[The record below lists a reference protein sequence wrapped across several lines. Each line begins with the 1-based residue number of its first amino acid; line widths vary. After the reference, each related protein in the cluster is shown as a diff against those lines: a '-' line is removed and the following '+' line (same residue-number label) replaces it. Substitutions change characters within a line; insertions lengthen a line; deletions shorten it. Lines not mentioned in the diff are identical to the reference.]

1 MDIQPGPSSC
11 PDGLTALNGYDL
23 QDTAGNGLDFH
34 GPALPA
40 YFQWETLEPANWPT
54 FPGLLQH
61 QGNLAAPWGQHSSQS
76 NKILASLNWEAR
88 SRPNAHIP
96 MAETHTPSQDINQ
109 TASNWPSPPPSHTPE
124 RPQPP
129 AKNAVRKRKTSSA
142 MLTSAA
148 SGGDHKQNT
157 AHKRV
162 QERNRIA
169 ASKFRH
175 RRHEEMEK
183 LYSSEQDLEKLNFKL
198 TSCLRD
204 LVAEAQQLKINLL
217 QHSTCECTLIHK
229 YIQNEA
235 QRYVKRIEKNS
246 SLSDAE
252 FAPKSCS
259 MQHLHR

>member
-76 NKILASLNWEAR
+76 NEILASLNWE
-88 SRPNAHIP
+88 
-96 MAETHTPSQDINQ
+96 DINQ

-129 AKNAVRKRKTSSA
+129 AKNAVRKRKTSS
-142 MLTSAA
+142 
-148 SGGDHKQNT
+148 GGDHKQKT

-259 MQHLHR
+259 MQHLHH

>member
-1 MDIQPGPSSC
+1 
-11 PDGLTALNGYDL
+11 
-23 QDTAGNGLDFH
+23 
-34 GPALPA
+34 
-40 YFQWETLEPANWPT
+40 
-54 FPGLLQH
+54 
-61 QGNLAAPWGQHSSQS
+61 
-76 NKILASLNWEAR
+76 
-88 SRPNAHIP
+88 
-96 MAETHTPSQDINQ
+96 
-109 TASNWPSPPPSHTPE
+109 
-124 RPQPP
+124 
-129 AKNAVRKRKTSSA
+129 
-142 MLTSAA
+142 
-148 SGGDHKQNT
+148 
-157 AHKRV
+157 
-162 QERNRIA
+162 
-169 ASKFRH
+169 
-175 RRHEEMEK
+175 MEK